1 MKSLSCV
8 RLFCDPM
15 DCSLPGSSVHG
26 IFQARILEWVAMS
39 SSRASSWSRDQ
50 TWVSRMAGRCF
61 TVWAWPGR
69 LHGERPPATAQSS
82 VNKNKIN
89 IDWVLTLSGKGLSIL
104 QIRLL
109 LSSQWPC
116 GVKIW
121 RQGLHWLSEW
131 EFKHLV
137 QITEPVCAET
147 TMRTPSLPASQAAG
161 YACEKATD

>member
-1 MKSLSCV
+1 
-8 RLFCDPM
+8 M

-26 IFQARILEWVAMS
+26 IFQARTLEWVVMS

-50 TWVSRMAGRCF
+50 TWVARMAGRCF

-82 VNKNKIN
+82 VSKNKIN

-121 RQGLHWLSEW
+121 RQGPHWLSKITVYTGSVRESLSTL
-131 EFKHLV
+131 FRSQNQYV
-137 QITEPVCAET
+137 QKSLCGLQVCLPQKQLD
-147 TMRTPSLPASQAAG
+147 TPAKRQQ
-161 YACEKATD
+161 K